1 MAPRFVYKKKSCY
14 FCDENLHY
22 VDYKNG
28 EILNRFIALRGK
40 ITPSRVSGNCW
51 KHQRML
57 SRAIKRARTV
67 AILPF
72 VTE

>member
-1 MAPRFVYKKKSCY
+1 MARRFVYKKKSCY
-14 FCDENLHY
+14 FCDENLHH
-22 VDYKNG
+22 VDYKSG
-28 EILNRFIALRGK
+28 ELLNRFIALRGK
-40 ITPSRVSGNCW
+40 ITPSRVSGTCW